1 MKSIEDGE
9 GESVT
14 GLDLPT
20 STLAI
25 IVAGCGAFLLYR
37 RRARAQ
43 RRMARAVAESSDFGP
58 AEDALEAQHSF
69 PTSFKEYQVPM
80 LTTARGAAPL
90 RKRAQVTDVED
101 EQPGGGGDG
110 DLIVARRPVHLQR
123 GK

>member
-25 IVAGCGAFLLYR
+25 IVAGCGAFLLCGCCGVFLIYR

-43 RRMARAVAESSDFGP
+43 RRMAR
-58 AEDALEAQHSF
+58 
-69 PTSFKEYQVPM
+69 
-80 LTTARGAAPL
+80 
-90 RKRAQVTDVED
+90 
-101 EQPGGGGDG
+101 
-110 DLIVARRPVHLQR
+110 
-123 GK
+123 